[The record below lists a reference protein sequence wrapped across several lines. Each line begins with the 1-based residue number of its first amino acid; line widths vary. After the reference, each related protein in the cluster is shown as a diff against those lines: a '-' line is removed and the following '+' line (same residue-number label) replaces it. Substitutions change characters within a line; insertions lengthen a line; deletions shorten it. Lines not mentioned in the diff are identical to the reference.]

1 MALELVAQPRTQ
13 FGREVKQL
21 RVKGLVPGELY
32 GFGIKNEHVSVTMK
46 EFMKLYKKAGEST
59 LVDLMIDGK
68 KHPVLINDVQF
79 NPITDEIESIDFY
92 QVRLDQK
99 IRLKVPVN
107 FVGEAPAV
115 KEKGGILVKALSEIE
130 VEALPTD
137 IPHQLEVNL
146 KTLTDIGTSFAV
158 SQLVVPAGV
167 RILVDPTFVIMTVTA
182 RMTEEQEAALSAA
195 ADVSTIKTEG
205 EEKKEKAA
213 EAAPAEEGAAPAASA
228 AKPAAK

>member
-32 GFGIKNEHVSVTMK
+32 GFGVKNEHVSVPMK

-79 NPITDEIESIDFY
+79 NPITDEIESVDFY

-115 KEKGGILVKALSEIE
+115 KEKGGVLVKALSEIE
-130 VEALPTD
+130 VEALPTE

-146 KTLTDIGTSFAV
+146 KSLTDIGTSFAV
-158 SQLVVPAGV
+158 SQITVPAGV
-167 RILVDPTFVIMTVTA
+167 RVLVDPTFVVVTVTA

-213 EAAPAEEGAAPAASA
+213 EAAPAEEGAAAAPA

>member
-32 GFGIKNEHVSVTMK
+32 GFGVKIEHVSVPMK

-79 NPITDEIESIDFY
+79 NPITDEIESVDFY

-115 KEKGGILVKALSEIE
+115 KEKGGVLVKALSEIE
-130 VEALPTD
+130 VEALPTE

-146 KTLTDIGTSFAV
+146 KSLTDIGTSFAV
-158 SQLVVPAGV
+158 SQITVPAGV
-167 RILVDPTFVIMTVTA
+167 RVLVDPTFVVVTVTA

-213 EAAPAEEGAAPAASA
+213 EAAPAEEGAAAAPA

>member
-32 GFGIKNEHVSVTMK
+32 GFGVKNEHVSVPMK
-46 EFMKLYKKAGEST
+46 EFMRLYKKAGEST

-79 NPITDEIESIDFY
+79 NPITDEIESVDFY

-115 KEKGGILVKALSEIE
+115 KEKGGVLVKALSEIE
-130 VEALPTD
+130 VEALPTE

-146 KTLTDIGTSFAV
+146 KSLTDIGTSFAV
-158 SQLVVPAGV
+158 SQITVPAGV
-167 RILVDPTFVIMTVTA
+167 RVLVDPTFVVVTVTA

-213 EAAPAEEGAAPAASA
+213 EAAPAEEGAAAAPA